1 MAFAILRCVI
11 RSTDCPSIRIVNP
24 SLPSLCLAASRPY
37 IKSGGNRDKVRH
49 VVAFCNACL
58 YRLAPWR
65 YCRPDFGPGAI
76 MASRDKTLMRLD
88 KAVKRLER
96 ALDLSQDARE
106 GVSQGQ
112 LQGEPGD
119 SGDRMRELEERLR
132 TADSRLGSVI
142 SELKTMLERGDAPGD
157 GTDQRS

>member
-1 MAFAILRCVI
+1 
-11 RSTDCPSIRIVNP
+11 
-24 SLPSLCLAASRPY
+24 
-37 IKSGGNRDKVRH
+37 
-49 VVAFCNACL
+49 
-58 YRLAPWR
+58 
-65 YCRPDFGPGAI
+65 

-106 GVSQGQ
+106 GVKQSQ
-112 LQGEPGD
+112 LQGGPGD
-119 SGDRMRELEERLR
+119 AGDRMTELEEKLK

>member
-1 MAFAILRCVI
+1 
-11 RSTDCPSIRIVNP
+11 
-24 SLPSLCLAASRPY
+24 
-37 IKSGGNRDKVRH
+37 
-49 VVAFCNACL
+49 
-58 YRLAPWR
+58 
-65 YCRPDFGPGAI
+65 

-106 GVSQGQ
+106 GVTQGRV
-112 LQGEPGD
+112 QGG
-119 SGDRMRELEERLR
+119 SGDAGAKVRELEEKLK